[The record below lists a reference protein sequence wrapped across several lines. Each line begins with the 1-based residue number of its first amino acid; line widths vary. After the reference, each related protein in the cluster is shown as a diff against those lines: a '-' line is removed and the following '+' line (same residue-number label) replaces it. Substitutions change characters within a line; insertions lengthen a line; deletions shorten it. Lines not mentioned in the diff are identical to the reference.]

1 MPVLI
6 FWGKR
11 IKLSSGISATVIS
24 KSLVFLFAMKNIKN
38 KTRGS
43 IILRVVTYGYKTW
56 SVTLQ
61 EENRQRAYENRV
73 MKVF

>member
-1 MPVLI
+1 
-6 FWGKR
+6 
-11 IKLSSGISATVIS
+11 
-24 KSLVFLFAMKNIKN
+24 MKNIKN

-43 IILRVVTYGYKTW
+43 IILRVVMYGYKTW

-73 MKVF
+73 MRKLFWTKRGRVTKDL